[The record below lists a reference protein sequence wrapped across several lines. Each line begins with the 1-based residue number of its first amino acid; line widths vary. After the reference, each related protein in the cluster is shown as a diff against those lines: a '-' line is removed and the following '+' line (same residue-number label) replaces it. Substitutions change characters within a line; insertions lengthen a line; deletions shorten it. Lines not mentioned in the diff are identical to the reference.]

1 MTQTDTGMELYLSYI
16 GGDNDSLGK
25 LISIH
30 GASLVL
36 FINRYVNNIATSEEL
51 MVDTFCDLVL
61 KKPRF
66 KGNSTFKTYL
76 FKIAKNKAISY
87 VRHVSR
93 YGTVPLADV
102 ENELRDSIT
111 LEEMVI
117 DDEEKRAVL
126 HAMSRLSADHAT
138 VLQLIYFEELS
149 HADAALIMRRTA
161 GQIKALVY
169 RARQALKSE
178 LEKGGY
184 VYEEG

>member
-1 MTQTDTGMELYLSYI
+1 MTQTDVSMNLYLSYI
-16 GGDNDSLGK
+16 GGENDALGK

-102 ENELRDSIT
+102 ENELRDTVT

-117 DDEEKRAVL
+117 ENEEKRAVL
-126 HAMSRLSADHAT
+126 HAMNKLSADHAT

-149 HADAALIMRRTA
+149 HADTAFIMRRTV

-169 RARQALKSE
+169 RARQALKNE